1 MKMELFYVAEI
12 KEKISF
18 DDNTPKT
25 KVAEFI
31 AGPFGEWNKASQ
43 AKEKAEANRIGHP
56 DIRIVTQTIEV
67 NAD

>member
-25 KVAEFI
+25 EVAEYL
-31 AGPFGEWNKASQ
+31 AGPFGNFNHALD
-43 AKEKAEANRIGHP
+43 AK
-56 DIRIVTQTIEV
+56 
-67 NAD
+67 